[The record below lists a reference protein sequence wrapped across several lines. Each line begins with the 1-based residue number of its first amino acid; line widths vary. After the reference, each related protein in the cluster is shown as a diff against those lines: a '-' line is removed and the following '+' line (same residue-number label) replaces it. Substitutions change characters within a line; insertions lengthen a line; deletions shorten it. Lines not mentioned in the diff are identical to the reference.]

1 MSIQEILKSGANVSI
16 TVNALDLREFF
27 LEVVNEQMKARETET
42 KPERYLTTDETAN
55 MLGVDRS
62 TLWRW
67 NRDNYLNVIKVG
79 GKSRYRLSDVTK
91 LMEG

>member
-1 MSIQEILKSGANVSI
+1 MNLKEIIDSGANISI
-16 TVNALDLREFF
+16 TISANDLREFF
-27 LEVVNEQMKARETET
+27 LEVVNEQMKVREAEN

-79 GKSRYRLSDVTK
+79 GKVRYRFSDVTK